1 MDNLNF
7 HEMPLDAI
15 EWSFDK
21 KMQTNICGE
30 VAAVWKD
37 FATFTQKK
45 NEEYETHYYYN
56 KK

>member
-1 MDNLNF
+1 
-7 HEMPLDAI
+7 
-15 EWSFDK
+15 
-21 KMQTNICGE
+21 MQTNICGE